1 MPTFASDTRSLCCFL
16 SLLLQLKC
24 TEGNHEVELSI
35 RYLEV
40 WVGARAQRDDEYLA
54 SSIITY
60 NYNLSSLYYFK
71 YIPKNLSSFGGGPTK
86 LFTRVIAILR
96 SPSCPHWTGTTQI
109 ASSNGS
115 HSPCLTLFCP
125 TSHACSPSLSF
136 CFPTVNLILTKTSF
150 SFKQQPKHL
159 LILLF

>member
-24 TEGNHEVELSI
+24 TVGIMRVGLNYVYVTWKYGLEQEPKEMMSISCRRLLHTTTIYHHYIILS
-35 RYLEV
+35 
-40 WVGARAQRDDEYLA
+40 
-54 SSIITY
+54 TY
-60 NYNLSSLYYFK
+60 QK
-71 YIPKNLSSFGGGPTK
+71 IKMSSFGGGPTK

-136 CFPTVNLILTKTSF
+136 CFPTVYQNIFFFF
-150 SFKQQPKHL
+150 SNNQN
-159 LILLF
+159 IS